1 MFRNRVDAPLIAA
14 HAIDA
19 CQASGHEHIDQEAGV
34 ASQQSRLGKGSGG
47 ELDGQARQLEQSS
60 AGNWRQRARVR
71 AASSRL
77 RLRAGDYLAK
87 AVRFEEAGE

>member
-1 MFRNRVDAPLIAA
+1 MSQPMRLTPAKLQAMSTSTKKQVWHPTKAA
-14 HAIDA
+14 WARA
-19 CQASGHEHIDQEAGV
+19 RAA
-34 ASQQSRLGKGSGG
+34 

-60 AGNWRQRARVR
+60 AGNWRQRARLR

-77 RLRAGDYLAK
+77 RLKAGDYLAK